1 MKRVGIFLPMI
12 IPGDHLNGGVPKVF
26 INTLG
31 GLRDHGLE
39 VFGIVHQESTAVRK
53 ELDRRNIPYISVSFE
68 VPTLNR
74 DFQGLTFIELL
85 FKALR
90 VLSSIPKIRKAIRQ
104 ENADCIL
111 AHDAIAALYLAFFP
125 VDVRALYLHSTRPFT
140 GSVSRLFL
148 RISSFRITHYLCP
161 TEYIKNSIDNLNVRR
176 FPRSL
181 VIDTPVE
188 IDHNLLEMGADGS
201 CKGARGQVSLVY
213 IGRISPIKNLIS
225 MVELLSH
232 LIRSHFQN
240 VSLHIY
246 GEANNDAQID
256 YLEKV
261 KQKISS
267 NDLEDV
273 VVFKGFSSDPAS
285 DFRKYDASIILSE
298 GEALPMAGIESLI
311 AGTPVIAYDRPGLN
325 DLICQSS
332 EGVLF
337 QPGEYEIVSQWLR
350 EGPHSPDTAKLK
362 NRFSISRWTK
372 NALEFLK

>member
-1 MKRVGIFLPMI
+1 
-12 IPGDHLNGGVPKVF
+12 
-26 INTLG
+26 
-31 GLRDHGLE
+31 
-39 VFGIVHQESTAVRK
+39 
-53 ELDRRNIPYISVSFE
+53 
-68 VPTLNR
+68 
-74 DFQGLTFIELL
+74 
-85 FKALR
+85 
-90 VLSSIPKIRKAIRQ
+90 
-104 ENADCIL
+104 
-111 AHDAIAALYLAFFP
+111 
-125 VDVRALYLHSTRPFT
+125 
-140 GSVSRLFL
+140 
-148 RISSFRITHYLCP
+148 
-161 TEYIKNSIDNLNVRR
+161 
-176 FPRSL
+176 
-181 VIDTPVE
+181 
-188 IDHNLLEMGADGS
+188 MGADGS